1 VAKLNA
7 LECLHDRRHLLHG
20 VHRALEPSDVAG
32 DAVGVD
38 RHVYDAGV
46 DRDEV
51 VGAEGLG
58 DHGGVGAQ
66 PALHQVVRA
75 FAALSL
81 AGDARDDQITREAHA
96 RAANGLGG
104 HDDAGE
110 AALHVLHAVPVQ
122 AIALETRRPRIA
134 PPAAGERVDVR
145 VAVQHEAGAAAGPAQ
160 GGDGLHAPGFDL
172 LQVHGVV
179 ALAEEL
185 LEKPRDLG
193 LLGLEARNADQRAG
207 QVDELSRVDTGQD
220 RARLIVHH
228 RAGQTNVSG
237 ST

>member
-1 VAKLNA
+1 V
-7 LECLHDRRHLLHG
+7 
-20 VHRALEPSDVAG
+20 PG

-38 RHVYDAGV
+38 GHVHDAGV

-51 VGAEGLG
+51 VGAERLG

-75 FAALSL
+75 LAALRL
-81 AGDARDDQITREAHA
+81 AGHARDDQIAREAHA
-96 RAANGLGG
+96 RAANGFGG

-110 AALHVLHAVPVQ
+110 TALHVLHAVAVQ
-122 AIALETRRPRIA
+122 AVALEARRPRIA

-160 GGDGLHAPGFDL
+160 GGDGLQAPGLDL
-172 LQVHGVV
+172 LEVHGVV

-185 LEKPRDLG
+185 VEEPRNLG
-193 LLGLEARNADQRAG
+193 LLGLEARDADQRAG
-207 QVDELSRVDTGQD
+207 QVDQLSRVDTSQD